1 MVSHERPNRPLGAV
15 DEVPCA
21 AARRARGRG
30 RGDVKH
36 LFASILFVP
45 RLADMTVGSFY
56 RRAAWLPV
64 VVPVIAAALAAA
76 LEMARPAS
84 VPPWTRVVVDTLLF
98 VAFSGVFSLLPYGIF
113 VAIVMLSLQPS
124 EEKGY
129 RRITWLGPSM
139 IALPFAIVCTL
150 FFRPQGGWIG
160 MVRSFAMWGQ
170 LALAVGYAYALL
182 IEGAF
187 RATKRLGWVRPAAQS
202 DAR

>member
-1 MVSHERPNRPLGAV
+1 
-15 DEVPCA
+15 
-21 AARRARGRG
+21 
-30 RGDVKH
+30 
-36 LFASILFVP
+36 
-45 RLADMTVGSFY
+45 MTVGSFY
-56 RRAAWLPV
+56 RKAAWLPV

-76 LEMARPAS
+76 LEMSGLPR
-84 VPPWTRVVVDTLLF
+84 VPPWTRVVDTLLF

-150 FFRPQGGWIG
+150 FLRQQGGWIG
-160 MVRSFAMWGQ
+160 MVRSFAMWGL

-182 IEGAF
+182 IDGAF
-187 RATKRLGWVRPAAQS
+187 RATKRLGWVGPAAQP